1 MGVVAIAGAAVGV
14 AKVLGIGGDKPTSE
28 KAQNFASSIYA
39 DLQAGKPGA
48 LSAIQFRAS
57 PTYPWMLDPTA
68 RPIMLQLVSTVI
80 SAGYAKASDFDRT
93 VVQAAG
99 GLQGLD
105 RPGAGVAPDGTPLTG
120 AATLQARTA
129 GLPMWA
135 WLAVAA
141 LAVGGGLWWFLKR
154 RRR

>member
-1 MGVVAIAGAAVGV
+1 MAVVAVLGAAQAIAGA
-14 AKVLGIGGDKPTSE
+14 LGIGGEKPVAQ
-28 KAQNFASSIYA
+28 KAQEFAASIYA

-48 LSAIQFRAS
+48 LSAIQFRAG
-57 PTYPWMLDPTA
+57 PTYPWMLDATA

-105 RPGAGVAPDGTPLTG
+105 RPGSGVAPDGTPLTG
-120 AATLQARTA
+120 AATLTA
-129 GLPMWA
+129 TRGGLPTWV
-135 WLAVAA
+135 WLIGLAAVA
-141 LAVGGGLWWFLKR
+141 GGGLWWFLKR
-154 RRR
+154 RKR